1 MLTLWDLVEPVVKA
15 FRGGGAKPDPALR
28 PKATLAPASR
38 HKVVAVSPVRAKVPG
53 GVQAKYDAI
62 TRELLAT
69 HNIRVRKW
77 RKSSSGVAVLL
88 QYKDGSVRKY
98 IECPRPRGP
107 MSMAIFLHEIGHHV
121 LGVGSISPR
130 CLEEYKAWEFALAE
144 MERRGLNITESVR
157 KRVDRS
163 LKYAVG
169 KASRRGIRELPEELR
184 AYAA

>member
-15 FRGGGAKPDPALR
+15 FRGGGVKPLSEVR
-28 PKATLAPASR
+28 PR
-38 HKVVAVSPVRAKVPG
+38 AVSVAASKGKADARSASKTQPSG

-88 QYKDGSVRKY
+88 QYKDGSVRRY

-121 LGVGSISPR
+121 LGVGSITPR